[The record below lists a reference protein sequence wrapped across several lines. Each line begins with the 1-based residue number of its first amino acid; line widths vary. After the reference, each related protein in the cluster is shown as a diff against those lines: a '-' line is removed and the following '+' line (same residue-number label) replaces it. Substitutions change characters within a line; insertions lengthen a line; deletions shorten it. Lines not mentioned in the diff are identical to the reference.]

1 MIRLRVKGYGGN
13 CSSHDSDELLAAY
26 IHSMVE
32 HLQDDPTDCPG
43 SGSLL
48 LLSEMRFLVA

>member
-1 MIRLRVKGYGGN
+1 VKGYGGN